1 VTRFVNWFR
10 GKHKL
15 IAELHYL
22 DRAVRELMSRQYA
35 NDVAWQQ
42 FEQVHD
48 EMRAELVSAQT
59 KCSQQ
64 DVLLAALGAVELSK
78 AGTGE

>member
-1 VTRFVNWFR
+1 MTRFVNWFR

-15 IAELHYL
+15 IAEVHNL
-22 DRAVRELMSRQYA
+22 DKAVRELMSRQYV
-35 NDVAWQQ
+35 NDVAWNQ
-42 FEQVHD
+42 FERLHD
-48 EMRAELVSAQT
+48 EMRTELVSAQT

-64 DVLLAALGAVELSK
+64 DVLLSALGAVELSK